1 MNLLLSRSAFMK
13 RSKPQGR
20 LAGHS
25 SSRVLFML
33 VGVVFLWGIGVAIR
47 RRSRTAPAGGGEGE
61 GRQSTS
67 ATVTL
72 VGHEFAFSGHTFRVL
87 QSAPD
92 TDDGSLRFDYSA
104 PPRAN
109 VSEHVHRCQEERT
122 EVVSGTLGMRVGGQE
137 LLLRAGQKAVGPP
150 GVPHAWWNPSEE
162 EEVRFV
168 SEIRPGLEVE
178 TFFETLLGLAR
189 DGKTIGP
196 IPRNPLQLAVLA
208 DEIASWLVLKPVE
221 KALFAPVGALAIVGR
236 LFDYRAS
243 YLKYSGPNGT
253 GTTAQRN
260 DRHP

>member
-1 MNLLLSRSAFMK
+1 MK

-25 SSRVLFML
+25 RRRPAVLFML
-33 VGVVFLWGIGVAIR
+33 VGVAFLCGVAAAIR

-61 GRQSTS
+61 GRQGTS
-67 ATVTL
+67 ARVTL
-72 VGHEFAFSGHTFRVL
+72 LGHEFSFSGHTFRVL
-87 QSAPD
+87 QSARD

-109 VSEHVHRCQEERT
+109 VSEHVHRFQEERT
-122 EVVSGTLGMRVGGQE
+122 EVVSGRLGMRVGGQE
-137 LLLRAGQKAVGPP
+137 LLLSAGQKAVGPP
-150 GVPHAWWNPSEE
+150 GVPHAWWNPSHE

-178 TFFETLLGLAR
+178 TFGETLLGLSR

-196 IPRNPLQLAVLA
+196 IPRNPLQIAVLA
-208 DEIASWLVLKPVE
+208 NEVASWLVLRPVE
-221 KALFAPVGALAIVGR
+221 EVFFAPVAVLAFVGR
-236 LFDYRAS
+236 LLGYRAS

-253 GTTAQRN
+253 GTSG
-260 DRHP
+260 

>member
-1 MNLLLSRSAFMK
+1 MK
-13 RSKPQGR
+13 RAKPQAR
-20 LAGHS
+20 LAGQ
-25 SSRVLFML
+25 SRRRPAVLLML
-33 VGVVFLWGIGVAIR
+33 VGVAFLCGVGVAIR

-61 GRQSTS
+61 GRQGSS

-72 VGHEFAFSGHTFRVL
+72 LGHEFSFSGHTFRVL
-87 QSAPD
+87 ESARD

-109 VSEHVHRCQEERT
+109 VSEHVHRFQEERT
-122 EVVSGTLGMRVGGQE
+122 EVVSGTLGMSVGGQE
-137 LLLRAGQKAVGPP
+137 LLLSAGQKAVGPP

-178 TFFETLLGLAR
+178 TFFETLLGLSR

-208 DEIASWLVLKPVE
+208 DEIASWLVLRPVE
-221 KALFAPVGALAIVGR
+221 KVFFAPVAALAFVGKV
-236 LFDYRAS
+236 LGYRAS
-243 YLKYSGPNGT
+243 YLKYSGPNDTART
-253 GTTAQRN
+253 GQRN
-260 DRHP
+260 D